1 MKNHRQSG
9 LVGIL
14 ALVALGLA
22 PATLATTY
30 QSGDSVLISPLHEI
44 ADDFY
49 SFSGDTRV
57 EGTITGDLVAISS
70 ETTIK
75 GNILGS
81 ANLVGRNGD
90 HSGSVDGSLR
100 FFGERL
106 TVAGRVG
113 GSVLFFGRKLVISQG
128 SVVEKDVNA
137 SGAVIE
143 IGGNVLGK
151 ATCAGG
157 TIRISGQIGGD
168 VALKGDKIILS
179 PPAVIRGNLE
189 YTSENK
195 DQLTLEPG
203 VTVIG
208 ATTWKNPA
216 EEKKGE
222 HESTLLKDIACRVAD
237 FLAAFLF
244 GVIIISLFKPYA
256 EEAAAQLTRRSTV
269 SASTGLL
276 GALGLLLAV
285 VVLALSLIGTLL
297 GNILLSSDWAIVGV
311 VVLVFSTLMIPISSF
326 VTVSGAVVFYTGKIV
341 VALVLGTLIL
351 RPMRRDIGSLNKWA
365 LLLGLVIVHIGVA
378 LPYVGLVVLLLVAL
392 VGAGAIIL
400 GVHNC
405 RRSAEKAKAASGV
418 N

>member
-1 MKNHRQSG
+1 MKNHRPLS
-9 LVGIL
+9 LAGIL
-14 ALVALGLA
+14 AVIALGLA
-22 PATLATTY
+22 PATPATTY
-30 QSGDSVLISPLHEI
+30 QSGDSVLISPIHEI

-49 SFSGDTRV
+49 SLSGETRV
-57 EGTITGDLVAISS
+57 DGIITGDLFSISS

-81 ANLVGRNGD
+81 ANLVGRYGD

-113 GSVLFFGRKLVISQG
+113 GSVLFLGMKLVISQG

-137 SGAVIE
+137 SGAVID
-143 IGGNVLGK
+143 IGGNVLGNT
-151 ATCAGG
+151 TCSGG
-157 TIRISGQIGGD
+157 TVRVSGQIGGD
-168 VALKGDKIILS
+168 ALLRGDKIILS
-179 PPAVIRGNLE
+179 PPAVIRGNLV
-189 YTSENK
+189 YTTEKK

-216 EEKKGE
+216 EEKKSE

-256 EEAAAQLTRRSTV
+256 EEAVAQLRRRSTV

-276 GALGLLLAV
+276 GALGLLLAI
-285 VVLALSLIGTLL
+285 VVLVLSLIGTLL
-297 GNILLSSDWAIVGV
+297 GNILLSSNWAIVGV

-351 RPMRRDIGSLNKWA
+351 RPMRRDVGSLNKWA
-365 LLLGLVIVHIGVA
+365 LLWGLVIVHIGVA

-392 VGAGAIIL
+392 VGAGAIML

-405 RRSAEKAKAASGV
+405 RRGVEKAKTASSA